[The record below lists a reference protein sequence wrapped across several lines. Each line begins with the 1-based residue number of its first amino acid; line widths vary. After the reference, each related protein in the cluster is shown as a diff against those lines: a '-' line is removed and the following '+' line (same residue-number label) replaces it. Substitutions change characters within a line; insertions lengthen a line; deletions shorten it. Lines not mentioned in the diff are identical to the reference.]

1 MPRPATYDAETRDAL
16 LRAAGRILAE
26 EGATMLTVR
35 HLAAEVGA
43 TTSAIYA
50 LFGSKLGVVR
60 SMYRAGFEHLA
71 VRLGEVS
78 EQDPLV
84 RIHAL
89 GNAYRQAALDR
100 PHLYQVMF
108 ACPVPGFVPNDED
121 GALAS
126 STLMVL
132 HRAVESA
139 LASGAMRGEAE
150 SLTVGLWAIV
160 HGLASLELIG
170 QLGPPATA
178 DIVWDTTLDA
188 AIVGLTIERDTPSTP
203 G

>member
-1 MPRPATYDAETRDAL
+1 MPRPATYDAGTRDAL
-16 LRAAGRILAE
+16 LWAAGRILTE
-26 EGATMLTVR
+26 EGASMLTVR

-60 SMYRAGFEHLA
+60 AMFRAGFEHLA
-71 VRLGEVS
+71 VRLLEVS
-78 EQDPLV
+78 EQDPLP

-89 GNAYRQAALDR
+89 GNAYRRAALEH

-108 ACPVPGFVPNDED
+108 ACPVPGFVPNADD
-121 GALAS
+121 AALCT

-132 HRAVESA
+132 HEAVESA
-139 LASGAMRGEAE
+139 VATGAMRGEAE
-150 SLTVGLWAIV
+150 PQTVGLWAVV
-160 HGLASLELIG
+160 HGLASLELVG
-170 QLGPPATA
+170 QLGPPAKA
-178 DIVWDTTLDA
+178 DIVWNTTVSA
-188 AIVGLTIERDTPSTP
+188 AIAGLTIARDRRSTP